1 MCSHYYPLKSTLI
14 FTSFVSKTAVKM
26 LYKSHAMSTPKSS
39 NKQPIKML
47 VTNCSHNIFIKPTK
61 PLYINV
67 ETQFHSRIRQGLI
80 GFITRTE
87 LCCDVN

>member
-1 MCSHYYPLKSTLI
+1 
-14 FTSFVSKTAVKM
+14 M

-39 NKQPIKML
+39 NKLPIKI
-47 VTNCSHNIFIKPTK
+47 VTNRSHNIFIKPTK

-67 ETQFHSRIRQGLI
+67 QTQFHSRIRQGLI